1 MSKSLVAIA
10 VSSLIFGAC
19 AKSAPEPQTALAP
32 VAPTTTTVVAEP
44 APPEPTPLPVPPP
57 VAEPAPVPAT
67 LTDAQI
73 VKVLETIDSGEIE
86 QAKLAQKK
94 SKNPQV
100 KKFAAHMIQQHTKA
114 KAKGAAWAKKNK
126 LTPEESPVSQTLSS
140 KGAEQ
145 LASLTA
151 AEPALFDG
159 AYITAQATAHGDVLT
174 LINAQLEPNAQSP
187 ELKSSLGETRTMVQS
202 HLDMASA
209 LQEKLASAAAA
220 SAEPAPSAP
229 PAAP

>member
-1 MSKSLVAIA
+1 MSKSLAA
-10 VSSLIFGAC
+10 LALSSLIFGAC
-19 AKSAPEPQTALAP
+19 AKKAPEPQTALAP

-57 VAEPAPVPAT
+57 IDTTDPVPAT

-73 VKVLETIDSGEIE
+73 VKVLETVDSGEIE
-86 QAKLAQKK
+86 QAKVAQKK

-126 LTPEESPVSQTLSS
+126 LTPEESPVSQTLTS

-145 LASLTA
+145 LASLDA
-151 AEPALFDG
+151 AEASQFDG
-159 AYITAQATAHGDVLT
+159 AYIAAQATQHGDVLT

-187 ELKSSLGETRTMVQS
+187 ELKSTLGETRTMVQS
-202 HLDMASA
+202 HLDMANA

-220 SAEPAPSAP
+220 QPAPSAP
-229 PAAP
+229 PPAP